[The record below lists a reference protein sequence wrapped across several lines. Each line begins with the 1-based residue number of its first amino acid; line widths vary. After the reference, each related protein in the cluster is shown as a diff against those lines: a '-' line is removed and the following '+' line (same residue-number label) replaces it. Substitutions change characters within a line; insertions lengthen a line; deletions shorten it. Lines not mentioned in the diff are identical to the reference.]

1 VPDPNK
7 IPRLVG
13 RLVDEGLLVRIKQL
27 LDTIPVDDGG
37 GASLLKILVLADL
50 IMARPVIRMVEIGV
64 YRGRLLLP
72 LAMLMQWREGG
83 EVFGI
88 DPYEASAAEQ
98 HDAHH
103 RQIDLER
110 WADVVDWDGL
120 YEGVL
125 RTAERL
131 GVQTRCNLVRA
142 RSEDVADQFA
152 PGTIDLLHIDGNHDQ
167 DAVARDAE
175 LYVPRVSV
183 GGYVVLDDASWPSVH
198 PVFER
203 LYAEHDLVFQLSN
216 TMGVG
221 LDDSA
226 GNDFA
231 VFRLRGEGSPERWT
245 NAF

>member
-1 VPDPNK
+1 M
-7 IPRLVG
+7 
-13 RLVDEGLLVRIKQL
+13 DESLLVKMEQV

-37 GASLLKILVLADL
+37 GASRLKMLVLADL
-50 IMARPVIRMVEIGV
+50 IIARPVIRMVEIGV

-88 DPYEASAAEQ
+88 DPYAALAAEQ
-98 HDAHH
+98 HDEHH
-103 RQIDLER
+103 RQIDLEH
-110 WADVVDWDGL
+110 WADEVDWDDL
-120 YEGVL
+120 YEGVQ
-125 RTAERL
+125 RTADQL
-131 GVQTRCNLVRA
+131 GLQTRCNLVRA

-152 PGTIDLLHIDGNHDQ
+152 PGTIDLLHIDGNHDR

-198 PVFER
+198 PVFEQM
-203 LYAEHDLVFQLSN
+203 YAEHDLIFQLSDIKGI
-216 TMGVG
+216 GV
-221 LDDSA
+221 DDNA

-245 NAF
+245 TAF